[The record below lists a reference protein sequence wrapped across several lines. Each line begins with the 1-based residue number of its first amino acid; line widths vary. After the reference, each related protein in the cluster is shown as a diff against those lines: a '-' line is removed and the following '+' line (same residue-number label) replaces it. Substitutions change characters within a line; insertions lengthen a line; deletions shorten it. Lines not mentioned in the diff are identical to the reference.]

1 MSVRISIAGSLNRRK
16 GFVKEFGY
24 GSAAAVAAL
33 VACVVRG
40 RALSRR
46 QRITRSAERARAVLH
61 DHTTPQPFYATKQI
75 FKIL

>member
-16 GFVKEFGY
+16 GFVKKFGY
-24 GSAAAVAAL
+24 SSAAAVAAL

-46 QRITRSAERARAVLH
+46 QRITRSSERARAVLH
-61 DHTTPQPFYATKQI
+61 DHTTAVSRYQTNFQD
-75 FKIL
+75 L